1 MKKLLPKPVQRR
13 LAPAQRYGL
22 RLTLFAIAL
31 SLVGIPFAWLLVEVT
46 SQGDLVAFDK
56 SISEQLFEL
65 KVRFPVLTDVF
76 NVISHLGQPVWF
88 WFLVGITCFYLL
100 RRHQNRL
107 IAFLLTSTI
116 GGSLVNT
123 AVKLSV
129 DRPRPTFRD
138 PEAITF
144 QTGKSFPSGHAMS
157 STIAYGALLL
167 IFLPIIPANKRKWA
181 FAAYFSLIL
190 MIGISR
196 LALGVHYV
204 SDVLG
209 GYALG
214 LAWLTLSTAAFEIW
228 REERGKRPIRPTSK
242 GVEPEAAPDLK
253 PTAS

>member
-1 MKKLLPKPVQRR
+1 MKKLLPEAVQRR
-13 LAPAQRYGL
+13 LDPAQRYGL

-31 SLVGIPFAWLLVEVT
+31 SLLGIPFAWLLIAVT
-46 SQGDLVAFDK
+46 SQGDMVRFDK
-56 SISEQLFEL
+56 SVSEQLFEW
-65 KVRFPVLTDVF
+65 KVQFPFLADVL

-88 WFLVGITCFYLL
+88 WFLVGMTCIYLF
-100 RRHQNRL
+100 RKHQTKL

-129 DRPRPTFRD
+129 NRPRPTFRD

-167 IFLPIIPANKRKWA
+167 IFLPLIPANKRKWA
-181 FAAYFSLIL
+181 FAAYLCLLVI
-190 MIGISR
+190 IGIAR
-196 LALGVHYV
+196 LGLGVHYV

-209 GYALG
+209 GYTLG
-214 LAWLTLSTAAFEIW
+214 LAWLVLSTAAFEIW
-228 REERGKRPIRPTSK
+228 REERGKRRIRPIEK

-253 PTAS
+253 PTSP